1 MSVRLY
7 TQEEIVNH
15 PQNTSDTKYMYS
27 FGKAKRFRTIDR
39 TGKSDSLYILPSTK
53 MTRNTALGY
62 GTKYD
67 FFKENHKITE
77 FISIKRSYDKNFSP
91 GYKYSFGLGREK
103 FTKKAIPGYKIID
116 DEIPGPAKY
125 NVLKTIGGES
135 PKYTFRKLCG
145 KTFWV
150 NKYMDNPSAAEYSLP
165 SSINA
170 KGKFINSKIPDIKGA
185 AFSKDHTNRWNYY
198 KGNNVPGPN
207 AYSLNK
213 ALMGNLYNS
222 KYRSGPYIEMHK
234 KSMADLEI
242 TQKNFE
248 QSTLIK
254 DFLIKHPEFSNR
266 SMNEICIACGEENER
281 IRLGIESE
289 NEQISAEDKEKIM
302 KAGHKMLFSIF
313 SFNHSAQGEKA
324 RRELII
330 NKLQSIYP
338 SI

>member
-15 PQNTSDTKYMYS
+15 LQNASLSKYMYS
-27 FGKAKRFRTIDR
+27 FGKATRFKTIDR

-53 MTRNTALGY
+53 MTRNTSIGY

-103 FTKKAIPGYKIID
+103 FTKKVIPGFKIID
-116 DEIPGPAKY
+116 NDIPGPAKY
-125 NVLKTIGGES
+125 NVMKTIGAES

-150 NKYMDNPSAAEYSLP
+150 NKYMNNPSSAEYNLP
-165 SSINA
+165 AYINK

-185 AFSKDHTNRWNYY
+185 AFSKDKTNRWTYY
-198 KGNNVPGPN
+198 KGNNVPGPD

-222 KYRSGPYIEMHK
+222 KYRSGPYIEMHRK
-234 KSMADLEI
+234 LMNEKKIKNDTPGPGSYLAFSEFGVWVPKSMSRSIKASRRIKTENCNSDNKINEYF
-242 TQKNFE
+242 KN
-248 QSTLIK
+248 L
-254 DFLIKHPEFSNR
+254 
-266 SMNEICIACGEENER
+266 
-281 IRLGIESE
+281 
-289 NEQISAEDKEKIM
+289 M
-302 KAGHKMLFSIF
+302 KR
-313 SFNHSAQGEKA
+313 A
-324 RRELII
+324 RTANYLRNNQRE
-330 NKLQSIYP
+330 
-338 SI
+338 